1 MAIPLA
7 PIAGL
12 ILRYGAVAALA
23 YAAASRARPRRLH
36 PASEDALDQMPEGAT
51 LGHAPGQLNG
61 TARWRRNIR
70 LGPDGPG
77 IEIDLSALARL
88 RIRKTA

>member
-1 MAIPLA
+1 MALPFA
-7 PIAGL
+7 PIAGA

-23 YAAASRARPRRLH
+23 YAAARRARPRRLD
-36 PASEDALDQMPEGAT
+36 PATEDALDQMPEGAAV
-51 LGHAPGQLNG
+51 GHAPGQLNG

-70 LGPDGPG
+70 LGPQGPG
-77 IEIDLSALARL
+77 MEIDLTALARL